1 VQLYFAITTYII
13 IPVSNVRDSSDRRKI
28 RTLKRGS
35 NIDEV
40 IPQMSHVRSNK
51 SNSSLDTATNSEH
64 SEASTTR
71 HKPAKRSRNRVPAPQ
86 RERILQKH
94 VTGKSIVEISRE
106 ENRNRETVARIVHS
120 DEMRELVS
128 RMREKFFGL
137 AESALSTVE
146 EAVEEKKDAQLAY
159 KILLDTGIVP
169 TLADR
174 MRILAPSEPINEQA
188 AVYRIMAQFVGQG
201 IAKRRAYG
209 YDPTEYEQRL
219 ADAGGRVDENG
230 KIVPIE

>member
-1 VQLYFAITTYII
+1 
-13 IPVSNVRDSSDRRKI
+13 
-28 RTLKRGS
+28 
-35 NIDEV
+35 
-40 IPQMSHVRSNK
+40 
-51 SNSSLDTATNSEH
+51 
-64 SEASTTR
+64 
-71 HKPAKRSRNRVPAPQ
+71 
-86 RERILQKH
+86 
-94 VTGKSIVEISRE
+94 
-106 ENRNRETVARIVHS
+106 
-120 DEMRELVS
+120 
-128 RMREKFFGL
+128 
-137 AESALSTVE
+137 
-146 EAVEEKKDAQLAY
+146 VEEKKDAQLAY